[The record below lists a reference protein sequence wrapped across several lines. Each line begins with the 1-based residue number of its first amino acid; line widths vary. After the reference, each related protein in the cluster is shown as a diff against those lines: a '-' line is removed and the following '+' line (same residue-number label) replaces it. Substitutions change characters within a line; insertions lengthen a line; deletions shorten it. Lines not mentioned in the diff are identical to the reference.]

1 MSTGTETR
9 WPPARSGRYESSMTV
24 KIAVSLPD
32 HLVATARTAVAEGR
46 AASVSA
52 YVAAAL
58 EAYADDHRVITMLDE
73 IIEQTGGPVTAA
85 EQAWADEILR
95 GR

>member
-1 MSTGTETR
+1 MSTVAESP
-9 WPPARSGRYESSMTV
+9 WPFDGSRRYERSMTT

-32 HLVATARTAVAEGR
+32 HLVAAARSAVADGR

-58 EAYADDHRVITMLDE
+58 EAYAGDQDAIAMLDD
-73 IIEQTGGPVTAA
+73 ILAQTGGPVTAA